1 MRRSALIVF
10 SCLFSVVSAW
20 AQQDRQV
27 WVRVEDPSGAT
38 IPGAQIIV
46 LSGADV
52 LGEFTADAKGLAL
65 VSLGQAKAIK
75 LVVSAPG
82 FATTEQDVAVPTR
95 PPQQITVPLPLAHLE
110 DEVSVTAT
118 QEEGGGLTQTL
129 SQAEIDQLPDDPD
142 ELQRMLEEIAGPGAV
157 IRVDGFSG
165 GRLPPREQIA
175 RIVVRRDAYSAEFH
189 QIGQGRVEIATRPGV
204 DRWRGN
210 AGLNVRPSGLSAH
223 NAVARQSKGGTLTRA
238 NAFIAGPLVR
248 NRISFATEISG
259 SSSEETRGISALRP
273 EGPFIA
279 ALKQPSDN
287 MEVTFRSEGL
297 LTRTTLVR
305 ASVERGQNTRDNQGI
320 SELDMPERGYRRE
333 EVDYSARLSLEGGQR
348 KPFHVRFQYDQD
360 RSTSLPDTIAPAV
373 IVQSAFRSGGATVSG
388 SNRSRGITNDVMF
401 TIKVRPYTLR
411 VGSLMDWSYSEQGQ
425 LQNALGTF
433 TFTDLDAFSAG
444 RPATFT
450 QRVGAEPL
458 AFWVGQGA
466 AFSQF
471 EFATRS
477 RWSFGMG
484 LRYEWQTGISDRGA
498 LAPRFGVTRQFR
510 RGQTNLR
517 AGYGWFY
524 GWMPTRIEEER
535 KRLAVGSTEQEII
548 IRDPGYP
555 DAFAQ
560 GVASSRRDPPTR
572 LFLADT
578 AELPRFQRTSIGVD
592 HQLRQGWR
600 IGFDTFYQ
608 HASNEFRALDLNAPV
623 DGVRPEA
630 EFGRVLLV
638 QSIGRSTQAGFN
650 TDLFFTPRRGM
661 FGNVRYGYSRTLNDA
676 DDALTPPA
684 TGTFATEWAS
694 ARGESRHR
702 FNWNIGGQIGPP
714 SWGLNASLNGRF
726 NSGTPY
732 NVTTGRDENRDAIFN
747 DRPADEARNSRRGA
761 AVTSTDMRVSWIIRG
776 RPINASASAPDAL
789 RGSFGGQAR
798 ISTPASA
805 RSGRQASFGEAS
817 PERRVFQSREG
828 GQRGPGGGG
837 GQGPRPGGPDRRGPG
852 GPGQNQGKRLEMYWS
867 VQNLLNRVNYSSY
880 VGVLNSPLFGQPTS
894 AQAARRM
901 ELGWRFSF

>member
-1 MRRSALIVF
+1 MRHSALCVF
-10 SCLFSVVSAW
+10 VCLFSVVSAS

-38 IPGAQIIV
+38 IPGAQVIV
-46 LSGADV
+46 LSGSDV
-52 LGEFTADAKGLAL
+52 LGEFSADAKGLAL
-65 VSLGQAKAIK
+65 ISLGQAKEVK
-75 LVVSAPG
+75 LIVSAPG
-82 FATTEQDVAVPTR
+82 FATTEHDAVIPAR
-95 PPQQITVPLPLAHLE
+95 PPQQITVPLPLAHLQ
-110 DEVSVTAT
+110 DEVSVSAT
-118 QEEGGGLTQTL
+118 QEESGGLTQTL

-142 ELQRMLEEIAGPGAV
+142 ELQRMLEEIGGPGAV

-165 GRLPPREQIA
+165 GRLPPRDQIA
-175 RIVVRRDAYSAEFH
+175 RIVVRRDAFSAEFH
-189 QIGQGRVEIATRPGV
+189 QVGQGRVEIATRPGV

-248 NRISFATEISG
+248 NRISFATEVSG
-259 SSSEETRGISALRP
+259 SSSEDVRGIAALTP
-273 EGPFIA
+273 GGPFVA

-297 LTRTTLVR
+297 LTRSTLFR
-305 ASVERGQNTRDNQGI
+305 ASVERGQNKRDNQGI

-333 EVDYSARLSLEGGQR
+333 DVDYTARLSLEGGQR
-348 KPFHVRFQYDQD
+348 KPFHVRFQYDQA
-360 RSTSLPDTIAPAV
+360 RSTSLPDTFAPAI
-373 IVQSAFRSGGATVSG
+373 IVQSAFRSGGATISG
-388 SNRSRGITNDVMF
+388 SNRSRGVTNDVMF
-401 TIKVRPYTLR
+401 TLKTRPYTWR
-411 VGSLMDWSYSEQGQ
+411 VGSLIDWSYSEQGQ

-450 QRVGAEPL
+450 QRVGAQPL

-471 EFATRS
+471 ELTTQS

-498 LAPRFGVTRQFR
+498 VAPRLGVTRQFR

-524 GWMPTRIEEER
+524 GWMPTRIEEEDR
-535 KRLAVGSTEQEII
+535 RLSAGSSEQEII

-555 DAFAQ
+555 DPYGQ
-560 GVASSRRDPPTR
+560 GTATTRQDPATR
-572 LFLADT
+572 LILADT
-578 AELPRFQRTSIGVD
+578 AELPRFQRTSVGIN

-600 IGFDTFYQ
+600 VGFDTFYQ
-608 HASNEFRALDLNAPV
+608 HANNEFRALDINAPIN
-623 DGVRPEA
+623 GVRPNA
-630 EFGRVLLV
+630 EFGRMLLV
-638 QSIGRSTQAGFN
+638 QSIGRSTQAGIN
-650 TDLFFTPRRGM
+650 MDLFFTPRRGM
-661 FGNVRYGYSRTLNDA
+661 FGNVRYGYSRTMNDA

-694 ARGESRHR
+694 SRGESRHR

-714 SWGLNASLNGRF
+714 SWGLNASVNGRV

-732 NVTTGRDENRDAIFN
+732 NVTTGRDDNRDALFN
-747 DRPADEARNSRRGA
+747 DRPAGERRNSRRGA
-761 AVTSTDMRVSWIIRG
+761 AIVATDSRISWIIRG
-776 RPINASASAPDAL
+776 RPINAQVPFSA
-789 RGSFGGQAR
+789 
-798 ISTPASA
+798 
-805 RSGRQASFGEAS
+805 
-817 PERRVFQSREG
+817 
-828 GQRGPGGGG
+828 QRGPGGGG
-837 GQGPRPGGPDRRGPG
+837 GQPGPRPGGPGGPG
-852 GPGQNQGKRLEMYWS
+852 GRGGPNQNQGKRLEMYLS
-867 VQNLLNRVNYSSY
+867 VQNLFNRVNYSSY
-880 VGVLNSPLFGQPTS
+880 VGILNSPLFGQPTS